1 MSFSTP
7 SIKTIR
13 DLTPRDR
20 EPIMGRI
27 FSSKCQSQKSLDGQ
41 VAIVTGCNTGIG
53 KYTALDLARRGA
65 HVVMACRSI
74 ERAEAAAKDICSV
87 VPKANLEIMKLDLS
101 SLESVREFC
110 KEFSSSHKTLHLLI
124 NNAGV
129 LMDSRSVTVDGFE
142 THFGTN
148 HLGHFLLTLLLLPIL
163 IQSGP
168 SRIVNVSSLG
178 HTYCDS
184 LYFEDLNMENNFDPW
199 IAYGRSK
206 LANILFTLELAK
218 RLEDTEVK
226 AVSLHPGV
234 VYTDISRNLGTVK
247 TFSFIWFVSLL
258 QKFGSW
264 FLKTPEQGAQ
274 TTLFCA
280 LDDNIKSGSYYDDCA
295 VANPSEAAKNS
306 DLAQELWEKSKE
318 FVKLGEFDPF
328 SALPLK

>member
-1 MSFSTP
+1 
-7 SIKTIR
+7 
-13 DLTPRDR
+13 
-20 EPIMGRI
+20 MGRI
-27 FSSKCQSQKSLDGQ
+27 FSSKCQSQKRLDGQ

-53 KYTALDLARRGA
+53 KYTALDLAKRGA

-74 ERAEAAAKDICSV
+74 ERAEAAAKDICSI
-87 VPKANLEIMKLDLS
+87 VPKAELEIMKLDLS

-129 LMDSRSVTVDGFE
+129 LMNSHSVTVDGFE

-148 HLGHFLLTLLLLPIL
+148 HLGHFLLTMLLLPIL

-168 SRIVNVSSLG
+168 SRIINVSSLG

-184 LYFEDLNMENNFDPW
+184 LFFDDINMEKNYDPW
-199 IAYGRSK
+199 TAYGRSK

-218 RLEDTEVK
+218 RLEGTEVK
-226 AVSLHPGV
+226 TVSLHPGV
-234 VYTDISRNLGTVK
+234 VYTEISRDLVTSK
-247 TFSFIWFVSLL
+247 AFSFIWFVGLL

-280 LDDNIKSGSYYDDCA
+280 LDDSIQSGLYY
-295 VANPSEAAKNS
+295 E
-306 DLAQELWEKSKE
+306 
-318 FVKLGEFDPF
+318 
-328 SALPLK
+328 